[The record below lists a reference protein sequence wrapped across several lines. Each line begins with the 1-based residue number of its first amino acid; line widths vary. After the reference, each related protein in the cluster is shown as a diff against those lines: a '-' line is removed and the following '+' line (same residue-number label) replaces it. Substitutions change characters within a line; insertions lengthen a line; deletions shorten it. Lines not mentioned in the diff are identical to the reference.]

1 MTRGR
6 AKHLQISVIVAPPRR
21 AVQPSYAASRSRT
34 RNTVFADHGAPA
46 GVAAAFRRSL
56 AEAGYV
62 DGRNVTIEYRWAE
75 NDNALLPAL
84 AADLVRRRVAV
95 IVASGGAPMAAI
107 AAKAATSTIPIIFVI
122 GANPVKIGLVDSL
135 SRPGGNVTGVTF
147 LTSELGAKR
156 VGLLRELVPQATTV
170 GYLAG
175 VSSVVDDQ
183 TTDILAATRALEQQ
197 VVAFEAGSDRDLETA
212 FETFERRQAAA
223 LIVGAFPFLADN
235 SRKIVALAAR

>member
-1 MTRGR
+1 
-6 AKHLQISVIVAPPRR
+6 
-21 AVQPSYAASRSRT
+21 
-34 RNTVFADHGAPA
+34 
-46 GVAAAFRRSL
+46 
-56 AEAGYV
+56 
-62 DGRNVTIEYRWAE
+62 
-75 NDNALLPAL
+75 
-84 AADLVRRRVAV
+84 
-95 IVASGGAPMAAI
+95 MAAI

>member
-95 IVASGGAPMAAI
+95 GGSSRGAPMAAI
-107 AAKAATSTIPIIFVI
+107 AAKAATPTITLIFLI
-122 GANPVKIGLVDSL
+122 SAHTVKICVVVNL
-135 SRPGGNVTGVTF
+135 SRPGGNVSRCCF
-147 LTSELGAKR
+147 L
-156 VGLLRELVPQATTV
+156 
-170 GYLAG
+170 
-175 VSSVVDDQ
+175 
-183 TTDILAATRALEQQ
+183 
-197 VVAFEAGSDRDLETA
+197 
-212 FETFERRQAAA
+212 
-223 LIVGAFPFLADN
+223 
-235 SRKIVALAAR
+235 

>member
-1 MTRGR
+1 MTGGR

-84 AADLVRRRVAV
+84 AADLVRPRVAEL
-95 IVASGGAPMAAI
+95 ASTPLPPPASITP
-107 AAKAATSTIPIIFVI
+107 
-122 GANPVKIGLVDSL
+122 
-135 SRPGGNVTGVTF
+135 
-147 LTSELGAKR
+147 
-156 VGLLRELVPQATTV
+156 TT
-170 GYLAG
+170 
-175 VSSVVDDQ
+175 
-183 TTDILAATRALEQQ
+183 T
-197 VVAFEAGSDRDLETA
+197 
-212 FETFERRQAAA
+212 
-223 LIVGAFPFLADN
+223 
-235 SRKIVALAAR
+235 

>member
-1 MTRGR
+1 M
-6 AKHLQISVIVAPPRR
+6 
-21 AVQPSYAASRSRT
+21 
-34 RNTVFADHGAPA
+34 
-46 GVAAAFRRSL
+46 
-56 AEAGYV
+56 
-62 DGRNVTIEYRWAE
+62 EYRWEGNE
-75 NDNALLPAL
+75 NARLPGL

-197 VVAFEAGSDRDLETA
+197 VVAFEAGSDRDLGQA
-212 FETFERRQAAA
+212 FVTVERTHDDA
-223 LIVGAFPFLADN
+223 LIV
-235 SRKIVALAAR
+235 